1 MSTVLKKRDL
11 QMTQGPILYK
21 VIRFMLPLMATNLLQ
36 VFYNAADMMVVE
48 LSGVENAVGAVGT
61 TSSFVT
67 LITNVFIGFS
77 VGANVLVARNI
88 GAKNDK
94 GVSNAV
100 HTAVCMSVI
109 FGLAGGVIGIA
120 VSRPVLTLMGTPDSL
135 IGLATTYTYIY
146 FAGIPF
152 ISLSNYLISI
162 FRAKGDTRTPLFVLM
177 SSGVLNVLLNLFFV
191 LVCGLSV
198 EGVAL
203 ATVIANLASAVVLM
217 LILRRDGGPCRLYLR
232 RLRIDRA
239 AFLGI
244 IGIGL
249 PAGIQG
255 ALFSVSNMLIQSS
268 ILRLN
273 NSLVAELGTPAS
285 YEPVIKGNAATL
297 SLENFAFTAVNAVHQ
312 AAVTF
317 TGQNAGAKRYD
328 RVKRVLGVCLLVE
341 GCVAVAIT
349 ALLLL
354 LHEPLLALYGVRAV
368 ESDPVAML
376 AYNTAKTRIYV
387 KWLPFLF
394 YAALDVC
401 NAVLRGLGKSM
412 TSTAVSLVG
421 TCFFRVA
428 WIYTVFRALF
438 SLESLYV
445 SYPISWAMSATASFI
460 CIVVILRRRIRA
472 QQLEDKT
479 CSIKGESPA
488 T

>member
-1 MSTVLKKRDL
+1 
-11 QMTQGPILYK
+11 MTEGPILYK
-21 VIRFMLPLMATNLLQ
+21 IVRFMLPLMLTNLLQ

-61 TSSFVT
+61 TGSFVT
-67 LITNVFIGFS
+67 LITNIFIGFS

-88 GAKNDK
+88 GAQDHE
-94 GVSNAV
+94 GVSKAV
-100 HTAVCMSVI
+100 HTAICMSLI
-109 FGLAGGVIGIA
+109 FGVGGGIVGIA
-120 VSRPVLTLMGTPDSL
+120 VSRPVLMLMGTPESL

-152 ISLSNYLISI
+152 ISVANYLISI
-162 FRAKGDTRTPLFVLM
+162 FRAKGDTRTPLLVLM
-177 SSGVLNVLLNLFFV
+177 SSGLLNVLLNLFFV

-203 ATVIANLASAVVLM
+203 ATVIANLVSAVALI
-217 LILRRDGGPCRLYLR
+217 LILRRDQGPCRLSLR

-239 AFLGI
+239 SFREI

-249 PAGIQG
+249 PAGVQG

-273 NSLVAELGTPAS
+273 DSMVADLKLGAPAP

-312 AAVTF
+312 AVVTF

-328 RVKRVLGVCLLVE
+328 RVKRVMGAGFLVE
-341 GCVAVAIT
+341 GCVAVMIT
-349 ALLLL
+349 ALLML
-354 LHEPLLALYGVRAV
+354 LHNPLLALYGVRAV

-387 KWLPFLF
+387 KWAPFLF
-394 YAALDVC
+394 YAALDVS
-401 NAVLRGLGKSM
+401 NAVLRGLGKSL
-412 TSTAVSLVG
+412 TSTTVSLVG
-421 TCFFRVA
+421 TCFFRVI
-428 WIYTVFRALF
+428 WVYTVFRALF
-438 SLESLYV
+438 SLEALYI
-445 SYPISWAMSATASFI
+445 SYPISWAVSAAASFV
-460 CIVVILRRRIRA
+460 CVVVILRRRIRRQQA
-472 QQLEDKT
+472 QTELV
-479 CSIKGESPA
+479 
-488 T
+488 

>member
-1 MSTVLKKRDL
+1 MATVSKKRDL
-11 QMTQGPILYK
+11 LMTEGPILYK
-21 VIRFMLPLMATNLLQ
+21 IIRFMLPLMLTNLLQ

-94 GVSNAV
+94 GVSAAV
-100 HTAVCMSVI
+100 HTAVCMSLI
-109 FGLAGGVIGIA
+109 FGAAGGAVGIA
-120 VSRPVLTLMGTPDSL
+120 VSRPVLALMGTPESL
-135 IGLATTYTYIY
+135 LGLATTYTYIY

-152 ISLSNYLISI
+152 ISLANYLISI
-162 FRAKGDTRTPLFVLM
+162 FRAKGDTRTPLLVLM
-177 SSGVLNVLLNLFFV
+177 SSGVLNVVLNLFFV

-203 ATVIANLASAVVLM
+203 ATVIANLASAVALI
-217 LILRRDGGPCRLYLR
+217 LILRRDEGPCRLSLR
-232 RLRIDRA
+232 RLRIDRN
-239 AFLGI
+239 AFCEIL
-244 IGIGL
+244 GIGL

-255 ALFSVSNMLIQSS
+255 ALFSISNMLIQSS

-273 NSLVAELGTPAS
+273 DSMVANLKLDAPVP

-328 RVKRVLGVCLLVE
+328 RVKRVMGSCYLVE
-341 GCVAVAIT
+341 GCVAVGIT
-349 ALLLL
+349 VLLIL
-354 LHEPLLALYGVRAV
+354 LHEPLLGLYGVHAA
-368 ESDPVAML
+368 EGDPVAML

-394 YAALDVC
+394 YAALDVS
-401 NAVLRGLGKSM
+401 NAVLRGLGKSL
-412 TSTAVSLVG
+412 TATAVSLVG

-428 WIYTVFRALF
+428 WIYTVFRSFF
-438 SLESLYV
+438 SLESLYI
-445 SYPISWAMSATASFI
+445 SYPISWFLSATAAFI
-460 CIVVILRRRIRA
+460 CIVVILHRRIRVQRSEEHA
-472 QQLEDKT
+472 ST
-479 CSIKGESPA
+479 NP
-488 T
+488 